1 MSPPGA
7 CVVQPGLCTDR
18 ALHPQTGHLA
28 RDLGYS
34 HLHPPGSGLTAA
46 ESEAS
51 TPSLLFPLNCFFFF
65 LVCFVSFSL
74 RHSTLATFLSV
85 CISGGLDPERTRQD
99 ALIVLS
105 SCSGGSVCRGGEAS
119 PSPSEISAA

>member
-51 TPSLLFPLNCFFFF
+51 TPSLLFPLNWFFFF
-65 LVCFVSFSL
+65 FGVFCL
-74 RHSTLATFLSV
+74 FL
-85 CISGGLDPERTRQD
+85 IK
-99 ALIVLS
+99 A
-105 SCSGGSVCRGGEAS
+105 
-119 PSPSEISAA
+119 